1 MGAICCQ
8 RNRIETSTSNNGE
21 TITQKADSMQMVLD
35 NIYMGSAVAAKNK
48 QLLIDNGI
56 THIIAIG
63 WNLEK
68 HYEDKFEYLLI
79 NKIEDSPECVILN
92 QFEKCFNFIE
102 SCFENNKNRLFVH
115 CHKGMINIYDMWI
128 YCILLHEYKQDY
140 LDQRQ

>member
-8 RNRIETSTSNNGE
+8 RNMETSTSDSGE
-21 TITQKADSMQMVLD
+21 TITEKADSMQMVLD

-68 HYEDKFEYLLI
+68 HFEDKFEYLLI

-115 CHKGMINIYDMWI
+115 CHKGKLLVITYILIYIDI
-128 YCILLHEYKQDY
+128 
-140 LDQRQ
+140 